1 MAGNGT
7 QAPAKDGSRATES
20 GFTGI
25 VGIAVD
31 GAGDLHIAETRTH
44 RVLKVSRGVLAI
56 VAGTGK
62 GGFNGDGGKAV
73 EATLWSPFVLAFDQY
88 GNLYIGDV
96 QNRRVR
102 RGTPD
107 GRIGT
112 VAGNGTEGGKGDG
125 GPATGAQLG
134 TVTGLTVDHNGN
146 LFIDNLK
153 HRVRMVVQAARPP
166 RRTRTV
172 RALSGFDR
180 LNNQHA
186 KPGEPFGQPLEVE
199 ARDTH
204 GEFVPGARIRFEVD
218 PGTGSTFATPKPGR
232 TAEADTN
239 DDGLATAP
247 ELLAGPTP
255 GQATVVIT
263 AG

>member
-1 MAGNGT
+1 MDRAGNLFIAEDVRVRRVAPDGTIDTVAGNGT

-25 VGIAVD
+25 VGITVD
-31 GAGDLHIAETRTH
+31 GAGDLYIAETRTH
-44 RVLKVSRGVLAI
+44 RVLKVSRGVLTI

-62 GGFNGDGGKAV
+62 GGFNGD
-73 EATLWSPFVLAFDQY
+73 
-88 GNLYIGDV
+88 
-96 QNRRVR
+96 
-102 RGTPD
+102 
-107 GRIGT
+107 
-112 VAGNGTEGGKGDG
+112 GGKGDG

-146 LFIDNLK
+146 LFIVDNLK

-166 RRTRTV
+166 RKTRTV

-218 PGTGSTFATPKPGR
+218 SGTGSTFATPKPGR

-247 ELLAGPTP
+247 QPATRPTSTRWTDRP
-255 GQATVVIT
+255 PDQDRP
-263 AG
+263 